1 LGKLEDR
8 LVRLEQA
15 LPASPGRSPYRE
27 EFERRVRIGDLYMA
41 WLRGEIEKPE
51 LADPRDLEKWEDMEK
66 VRRIA
71 KKIALRRA
79 EAEGMVSEADCRYAD
94 EGVE

>member
-1 LGKLEDR
+1 
-8 LVRLEQA
+8 
-15 LPASPGRSPYRE
+15 
-27 EFERRVRIGDLYMA
+27 MA
-41 WLRGEIEKPE
+41 EGEIEKPE

-66 VRRIA
+66 VWRIA

-79 EAEGMVSEADCRYAD
+79 EAEGMASEADCRYAD